1 MTFVAPVWRE
11 TAAPSPLPLRCTS
24 FLPFPASSVPVIASF
39 QLPGGE
45 SVEGYTPLSSEFFL
59 FRAGRNASPG
69 SGRDPLFD
77 RGSHLGRDYRHW
89 SWPFQAS
96 FFFFVESSAPN

>member
-11 TAAPSPLPLRCTS
+11 TAAPSPLPPRCTS

-45 SVEGYTPLSSEFFL
+45 SVEGYAPLSSEFFL

-69 SGRDPLFD
+69 WGRDPLFD
-77 RGSHLGRDYRHW
+77 RGSRPSRDYHHL

-96 FFFFVESSAPN
+96 FFSSSESSAPN